1 MNRKQRVGSLRH
13 FGICFITTKT
23 INNNII
29 YPDRWKL
36 EDFSR
41 GWMQQ

>member
-1 MNRKQRVGSLRH
+1 MNRKQRECKLVQ
-13 FGICFITTKT
+13 TKT

-41 GWMQQ
+41 GWM